1 MLSSAS
7 RRLAAA
13 TTNPSRALARAL
25 FSSKSPAASLDL
37 FNPTEEHKALREMFR
52 QFVETE
58 VDPQALEYNRKEQFN
73 RKLFNRLGELGVLG
87 ITADPECGG
96 TGMDATAACIVHG
109 KLTTAL
115 S

>member
-1 MLSSAS
+1 MLASAS
-7 RRLAAA
+7 RRLAASA
-13 TTNPSRALARAL
+13 SSSSSRALARAL
-25 FSSKSPAASLDL
+25 FSSKSAAASLDL

-58 VDPQALEYNRKEQFN
+58 VDPQALEFNRKEQFN
-73 RKLFNRLGELGVLG
+73 RPLFNRLGELGVLG

-109 KLTTAL
+109 E
-115 S
+115 